1 MQKLLYWT
9 KKRKSVDSKNMELMD
24 SETGLSIIAKP
35 LADKKLS
42 KKALKVVKRA
52 AKAKMIKRGIKE
64 VQKAIRKHQK
74 GVCVLA
80 GDISPIDVIC
90 HIPILCEENDI
101 PYVYVASKADLGTAC
116 TTKRPTS
123 CVLITP
129 GEGFEHQELYD
140 ELKSAVEAVALS

>member
-1 MQKLLYWT
+1 MM
-9 KKRKSVDSKNMELMD
+9 NA
-24 SETGLSIIAKP
+24 ETGLSVIANP
-35 LADKKLS
+35 LAGKKLT

-64 VQKAIRKHQK
+64 VQKAIRKKQK
-74 GVCVLA
+74 GVCILA
-80 GDISPIDVIC
+80 GDISPIEVVC

-101 PYVYVASKADLGTAC
+101 PYVYVPSKADLGTAC

-129 GEGFEHQELYD
+129 GDSFEHMELYN
-140 ELKSAVEAVALS
+140 ELMKEMKEVAPVF

>member
-1 MQKLLYWT
+1 
-9 KKRKSVDSKNMELMD
+9 MELMD
-24 SETGLSIIAKP
+24 PETGLAVIAKP
-35 LADKKLS
+35 LADKKLA

-101 PYVYVASKADLGTAC
+101 PYSYVTSKADLGTAC

-129 GEGFEHQELYD
+129 AKD
-140 ELKSAVEAVALS
+140 